1 MTLFQEGNTESNNK
15 RIFPVALKTII
26 INTTNT
32 ISNNKYI
39 IFTAKY
45 HNLSIM
51 NIMSNCIVV
60 NIVYITNKVSDL
72 RRKKGYQ
79 RRV

>member
-15 RIFPVALKTII
+15 RIFPVALKIII

-39 IFTAKY
+39 FT
-45 HNLSIM
+45 
-51 NIMSNCIVV
+51 
-60 NIVYITNKVSDL
+60 TNYNEYNVKLHSC
-72 RRKKGYQ
+72 
-79 RRV
+79 

>member
-15 RIFPVALKTII
+15 RIFPVALKSIS

-32 ISNNKYI
+32 ISNNKY

-60 NIVYITNKVSDL
+60 NIIYITNKVSDL

>member
-15 RIFPVALKTII
+15 RIFPMALKTII
-26 INTTNT
+26 INTTTT

-39 IFTAKY
+39 FTTNY

-60 NIVYITNKVSDL
+60 NIIYITNKVSDL

-79 RRV
+79 SRV